1 MLGDHA
7 QQPGQATPLARILPD
22 NLFRYEFRIP
32 RVTRASGVGG
42 PIDKIEIPPDSPAYD
57 EIIRNCDLGRIPPAV
72 CQHLTGYTPG
82 G

>member
-1 MLGDHA
+1 M
-7 QQPGQATPLARILPD
+7 
-22 NLFRYEFRIP
+22 
-32 RVTRASGVGG
+32 TRASGVGG